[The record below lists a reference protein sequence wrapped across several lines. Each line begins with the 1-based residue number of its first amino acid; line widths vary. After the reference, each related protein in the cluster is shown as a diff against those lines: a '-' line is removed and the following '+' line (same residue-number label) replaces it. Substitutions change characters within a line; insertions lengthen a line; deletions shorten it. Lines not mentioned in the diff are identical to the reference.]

1 MTVGTDIFPRV
12 SFLRNGQ
19 SRRASHKRH
28 LVLWICL
35 AFHAAPASS
44 ATFRIQ
50 LDRLDYQSISLKALR
65 GWVDPEK
72 WKLTI
77 ASLTFPFPPWK
88 VEPLSLSCLGHTD
101 KTLLPL
107 RCRQGRL
114 AGNLSRLHLPLAGR
128 YRFDFAGG
136 DKNSLEVAP
145 LEIGDSSWKIHYNQ
159 HGDRWRFDLAS
170 QRQTLAKRWIK
181 PLLPRSLH
189 WIKQISGWL
198 ALTLHAR
205 GKAHATHFDMRVDG
219 HKISLNDENYSKV
232 LERLRLELK
241 LDATHGGQTW
251 SGNLDVRADRGEA
264 LFLPIY
270 LPLTDN
276 PIKLRSSF
284 LWNPST
290 RRLELQDLSVRQ
302 TGVGSLVG
310 TGIIDNGIISG
321 LTGGF
326 QARLSSF
333 YRLYVMPFL
342 QGGTW
347 QTLEINQGSANGRFL
362 IVSGR
367 PEKGRIVLDGV
378 TLSDTEH
385 RIGVN
390 GLNAR
395 LYWQKNFHNH
405 GKLFPTSW
413 ISWHAAHL
421 YAIPVGEANV
431 FLRLTDDDLRLIHTA
446 ILPVL
451 DGRLR
456 IQRLDF
462 LNLTTTPQI
471 RFAGDI
477 ETISL
482 ELLTRVLRIPP
493 LSGTLSGNVPGV
505 KYDHESHTLELEGKL
520 TIEVFDGTV
529 TVENLVVTNL
539 FGPLPRLRA
548 DIHFKNLD
556 LELITRHFSFGKIT
570 GKVEG
575 HIKSLYLE
583 NWRPVAFD
591 AWIETPPDDTGRHRI
606 SQQAIDNL
614 TDLGGGSAAGL
625 ISRTFLKVFEDFG
638 YDRLGLGLKLSN
650 QVCRLRGVAPAPHGY
665 YIVTGGGLPRIDVIG
680 YNRRIDWPT
689 LLARLKRITQ
699 IQTPVVQ

>member
-1 MTVGTDIFPRV
+1 MIGGTGIFPRA
-12 SFLRNGQ
+12 SFLRNTQ
-19 SRRASHKRH
+19 PHRAGHKRH
-28 LVLWICL
+28 LVFWLCL
-35 AFHAAPASS
+35 AFHASPAPSE
-44 ATFRIQ
+44 TLRIQ
-50 LDRLDYQSISLKALR
+50 IDRLDYQSISIEALR
-65 GWVDPEK
+65 GWANPEK
-72 WKLTI
+72 WELTI
-77 ASLTFPFPPWK
+77 ASLAFPFPPWK
-88 VEPLSLSCLGHTD
+88 IEPLSLSCLDYTD
-101 KTLLPL
+101 TSLTPS

-114 AGNLSRLHLPLAGR
+114 SGNLPHLRLPLAGR
-128 YRFDFAGG
+128 YRFDFAGDG
-136 DKNSLEVAP
+136 EKSLDLAP

-170 QRQTLAKRWIK
+170 QRQTLSEKWIK
-181 PLLPRSLH
+181 PLLPRFLQ

-205 GKAHATHFDMRVDG
+205 GKAHATHLNMRVDG

-232 LERLRLELK
+232 LEKLRLGLR

-251 SGNLDVRADRGEA
+251 SGNLNVRAGEGEA

-270 LPLTDN
+270 VPLTDN
-276 PIKLRSSF
+276 PVNLRSSF
-284 LWNPST
+284 LWDPSI
-290 RRLELQDLSVRQ
+290 RRLELQVRVRQ
-302 TGVGSLVG
+302 AGVGSVVG
-310 TGIIDNGIISG
+310 IGTVDNGIISR

-326 QARLSSF
+326 RTNLLPF
-333 YRLYVMPFL
+333 FRLYAIPFL
-342 QGGTW
+342 QGGNW
-347 QTLEINQGSANGRFL
+347 QTLEVNQGSANGRFL
-362 IVSGR
+362 IVSGK
-367 PEKGRIVLDGV
+367 PEKGRIILDGV

-421 YAIPVGEANV
+421 YAIPVGKTNV
-431 FLRLTDDDLRLIHTA
+431 FLRLTGDDLRLIHTA

-482 ELLTRVLRIPP
+482 ELLTRVLKIPP
-493 LSGTLSGNVPGV
+493 LSGTLSGNVPEV

-556 LELITRHFSFGKIT
+556 LERITRHFSFGRIT

-575 HIKSLYLE
+575 YIKSLYLE
-583 NWRPVAFD
+583 DWRPVAFD

-614 TDLGGGSAAGL
+614 TDLGGGGATGL
-625 ISRTFLKVFEDFG
+625 ISRTFLRVFEDFG
-638 YDRLGLGLKLSN
+638 YDRLGLGLKLSG
-650 QVCRLRGVAPAPHGY
+650 QVCRLRGITPAPNGY

-680 YNRRIDWPT
+680 YNRRIDWQT